1 MRKNLGEF
9 SWRGFIAMAVCCL
22 ALGLLIYRQFSF
34 AQAPK
39 PQDAQDARISD
50 LEKKVDAIQG
60 KVVLLEQEIKTAE
73 AKAAAPKPSEARHGR
88 NQ

>member
-9 SWRGFIAMAVCCL
+9 SWRGFIITVVCCV
-22 ALGLLIYRQFSF
+22 ALGSIIYRQFSF
-34 AQAPK
+34 SQAPK
-39 PQDAQDARISD
+39 PQDAQDAQISD
-50 LEKKVDAIQG
+50 LEKKVDALQS

-73 AKAAAPKPSEARHGR
+73 AKTAVPKPIEARHGR